1 MSGIEHDYMEDELSK
16 AIEEDAETHAMAMK
30 LAPRPYEGTAQRAQR
45 EAAEQFMAAGH
56 VGHAGQ
62 KRSMV
67 PVEHFSESIMTL
79 QKALED
85 LKSLRTRLIG
95 EPGPTGRTDT
105 PQEVEGAKLPV
116 VGQLHHQASNVARL
130 ANEMGAVIAQIREK
144 L

>member
-45 EAAEQFMAAGH
+45 EAAEQFTAA
-56 VGHAGQ
+56 GHAGQ